1 MTLLVPGM
9 IDPTLTRE
17 FLSSAAYGDLLE
29 AVLALASIF
38 ALRSNLLTSREVR
51 RHFDRAGAPSM
62 LASGMKRDGRS
73 FDHRTLEAIRLM
85 AVERVG
91 SGEPASAVI
100 ASYGFNRT
108 TIYKW
113 IKAASLPGAGSEAL
127 QARPVTGRPRSLT
140 PRQEQQ
146 VFRWVNGKDP
156 RQYGLDFGLWTRS
169 VVADLIAQK
178 FYVRLG
184 LTAVGELL
192 AKLGL
197 TPQKPLQ
204 RAYQRDP
211 EAIEKWR
218 RESFPRIACE
228 AKEAG
233 GEVYFWDGSGF
244 RADAVQG
251 KTWGVKGQT
260 PVVERPGQRQSISA
274 ASAVNSKGAFWY
286 CTYQG
291 GLNAE
296 LFVALLKKMMRRRL
310 KPVHLVVDGLPAHK
324 TALVKDY
331 VASTNGL
338 LTLHFLPGYAPELNP
353 DELVWSH
360 MKRTGVARTPLRKG
374 EQLSDKIET
383 QLAAI
388 KRMPQLV
395 RSFFKA
401 PDVAYITDW

>member
-1 MTLLVPGM
+1 
-9 IDPTLTRE
+9 
-17 FLSSAAYGDLLE
+17 
-29 AVLALASIF
+29 
-38 ALRSNLLTSREVR
+38 
-51 RHFDRAGAPSM
+51 
-62 LASGMKRDGRS
+62 MKRDGRS

-85 AVERVG
+85 AVERVRD
-91 SGEPASAVI
+91 GELASAVI
-100 ASYGFNRT
+100 ASDGFSRT

-113 IKAASLPGAGSEAL
+113 VAAASKPGIGLKAL
-127 QARPVTGRPRSLT
+127 LSRPATGRPRTLT
-140 PRQEQQ
+140 PREEQR

-169 VVADLIAQK
+169 VVASLIERK
-178 FYVRLG
+178 FDVRIG

-211 EAIEKWR
+211 EAIEKWQ
-218 RESFPRIACE
+218 RETFPNITRQ
-228 AKEAG
+228 AKASC
-233 GEVYFWDGSGF
+233 GEVYFWDESGF
-244 RADAVQG
+244 RADTVHG

-286 CTYQG
+286 RTYQG

-296 LFVALLKKMMRRRL
+296 LFVSLLQQMMRHRT

-324 TALVKDY
+324 TKLVKNY
-331 VASTNGL
+331 VSSTKGL

-360 MKRTGVARTPLRKG
+360 MKRTGVAKTPLRKG
-374 EQLSDKIET
+374 ERLQEKIEA

-388 KRMPQLV
+388 RRMPGLV
-395 RSFFKA
+395 RSFFEA
-401 PDVAYITDW
+401 PSVAYIIDW